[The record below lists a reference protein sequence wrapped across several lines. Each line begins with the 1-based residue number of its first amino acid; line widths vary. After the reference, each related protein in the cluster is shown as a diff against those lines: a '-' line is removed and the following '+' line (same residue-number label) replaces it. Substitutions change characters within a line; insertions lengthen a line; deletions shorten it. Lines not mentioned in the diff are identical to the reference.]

1 MEIKSRHYLL
11 LHPRPV
17 YIIGSGK
24 FGREANL
31 MAASWVIPVSEE
43 PPKVVISIDRE
54 NYTYELIEKYGEFTV
69 NVVEENYL
77 DKIWFLGTTSGR
89 DIDKVAKV
97 GLTVAKGRK
106 VDAPIIKEAI
116 GIIEAKVS
124 EKIDVGECRLY
135 IGDIVYAEADESKY
149 SLRYGWNLRKTRL
162 IYHLSGK
169 AFMTNGRLIFP
180 KMKKNV

>member
-1 MEIKSRHYLL
+1 MEIKNRHYLL

-17 YIIGSGK
+17 YIIGSGR
-24 FGREANL
+24 FGGEANL
-31 MAASWVIPVSEE
+31 MAASWVMPVSEE

-97 GLTVAKGRK
+97 GLTVVKGRK

-135 IGDIVYAEADESKY
+135 IGDVVYAEANPSKY
-149 SLRYGWNLRKTRL
+149 NLRHGWDIRKAKL
-162 IYHLSGK
+162 VHHLSGK
-169 AFMTNGRLIFP
+169 AFMSNGRLLFP
-180 KMKKNV
+180 KVR

>member
-1 MEIKSRHYLL
+1 MEIKNRHYLL

-17 YIIGSGK
+17 YIIGSGR
-24 FGREANL
+24 FGGEANL
-31 MAASWVIPVSEE
+31 MAASWVMPVSEE

-97 GLTVAKGRK
+97 GLTVVKGRK

-135 IGDIVYAEADESKY
+135 IGDVVYAEANPSKY
-149 SLRYGWNLRKTRL
+149 NLRYGWDIRKAKL
-162 IYHLSGK
+162 VHHLSGK
-169 AFMTNGRLIFP
+169 AFMSNGRLLFP
-180 KMKKNV
+180 KVR